1 MYCCNV
7 IQDTIYN
14 YNVWFY
20 RNTVTQNYCTG
31 SNCDSVSSPLG
42 EFFPL
47 PPTPNSLDKLD
58 NCFSDS
64 ESHCG
69 SEEFLDETA
78 SELEAVKPDQRVEQV
93 DTAKLNTQVLVKPTR
108 SFDTQICSPSLP
120 KRGSNT
126 AMSSVFMME
135 PSLSRSEEHLW
146 KKSKSTSA
154 AVDRKHRYSS
164 DALLEEDKRPPLPPR
179 TYCLGQ
185 ELPKIVSK
193 PLPPIPIDEEEYIPN
208 YERRRKLS
216 SSMDCLRIS
225 EEEPSPY
232 IAPIEL
238 YNQLKQ
244 EQSAS
249 LHLPDRPPLPAIP
262 IEAPHRTGAGI
273 TRSITQYIPGK
284 KYGHKRS
291 RSSNCDFLKSPQKDE
306 KPHIHQLNS
315 YATLN
320 PTAFRSHSMRAK
332 SNSPPESDLENSYS
346 LKTKNSFRTRS
357 SKQSLVPDEA
367 DLDSFGTYTR
377 MSPAPSIDVTS
388 PPGQSDELLRDSYK
402 LPTDNSSDTDLTE
415 CAAAVPPR
423 RGERRKAR
431 RWETSKSKK
440 NYNSASMHYWQQRQ
454 QPFEVPR
461 YVSQPSVQSD
471 SHIIPINIRHDTQSK
486 HSSRDSNIYEHVDED
501 LLEGLRKDRED
512 DYRSSAETDTVYRT
526 IQQPGMFPHPP
537 TAQEWHYFM
546 YMWRLFLQ
554 WMTDHAPPEVY
565 SVPSNVPAN
574 MSNTPPL
581 AGNQAFAEYYDEVRK
596 QSTTSYTSIN
606 CDWVRN
612 LANAQ
617 TSSLVED
624 SGRASGGAFSP
635 QEYSDS
641 TEASTV
647 VDKHST
653 LRSQNSHA
661 TLNGNGK
668 SVSSFDS
675 GICHNS
681 HNDDSN
687 SNGDS

>member
-1 MYCCNV
+1 M
-7 IQDTIYN
+7 
-14 YNVWFY
+14 
-20 RNTVTQNYCTG
+20 QNYCTG

-58 NCFSDS
+58 NCFSDQ
-64 ESHCG
+64 ESRCE

-93 DTAKLNTQVLVKPTR
+93 DTAKLNTQLLVKPTR
-108 SFDTQICSPSLP
+108 SFDAQIWSPSLP

-154 AVDRKHRYSS
+154 AVDKKHRYSS
-164 DALLEEDKRPPLPPR
+164 DALLEDDKRPPLPPR
-179 TYCLGQ
+179 TSCLGQ

-193 PLPPIPIDEEEYIPN
+193 PLPPIPIDEEEYVPN
-208 YERRRKLS
+208 YEHRRKLS
-216 SSMDCLRIS
+216 SSMDCLRNGIS

-244 EQSAS
+244 EQSGS

-262 IEAPHRTGAGI
+262 IEAPHRTAVSI
-273 TRSITQYIPGK
+273 TRSKTQYIPGK
-284 KYGHKRS
+284 NYGHKRS
-291 RSSNCDFLKSPQKDE
+291 RSSNCDFLKSLQKDD
-306 KPHIHQLNS
+306 KSHPHQLNS
-315 YATLN
+315 CATLN
-320 PTAFRSHSMRAK
+320 PSAFRSFYTRAK
-332 SNSPPESDLENSYS
+332 SNSPPESDLENS
-346 LKTKNSFRTRS
+346 LKKNSFRIRS
-357 SKQSLVPDEA
+357 SKQSLVPDET

-388 PPGQSDELLRDSYK
+388 PAGQSEELLRDSNK

-431 RWETSKSKK
+431 RWENSTSKS
-440 NYNSASMHYWQQRQ
+440 NCNSASRHYWQQRQ
-454 QPFEVPR
+454 PQPFEVPR
-461 YVSQPSVQSD
+461 YVSQPSIQGD

-486 HSSRDSNIYEHVDED
+486 RSSRDSNIYEHVDED
-501 LLEGLRKDRED
+501 VLEGLRKDRED
-512 DYRSSAETDTVYRT
+512 GYRSSAETDTVYRSVF
-526 IQQPGMFPHPP
+526 QQPGMFPHPP

-554 WMTDHAPPEVY
+554 WMTEHAPPEVY

-574 MSNTPPL
+574 MNNTPPL
-581 AGNQAFAEYYDEVRK
+581 VDNQAYPEYYDEVRK

-606 CDWVRN
+606 CDWIRN
-612 LANAQ
+612 LANAR
-617 TSSLVED
+617 TSSLAED
-624 SGRASGGAFSP
+624 SARASGGAFSP
-635 QEYSDS
+635 QESSDS
-641 TEASTV
+641 TEANTV

-653 LRSQNSHA
+653 SQSQNSHA

>member
-1 MYCCNV
+1 MCV
-7 IQDTIYN
+7 FI
-14 YNVWFY
+14 Y
-20 RNTVTQNYCTG
+20 RNTVMQNYCTG

-58 NCFSDS
+58 SCFSDP
-64 ESHCG
+64 ESHCE

-78 SELEAVKPDQRVEQV
+78 SELEAVKLDQRVEQV
-93 DTAKLNTQVLVKPTR
+93 DTAKLNAQVLVKPTR
-108 SFDTQICSPSLP
+108 SFDAQIWSPSLP

-154 AVDRKHRYSS
+154 AVDKKHRYSS

-193 PLPPIPIDEEEYIPN
+193 PLPPIPIDEEEYVPN
-208 YERRRKLS
+208 YEHRRKLS

-225 EEEPSPY
+225 EEPSPY
-232 IAPIEL
+232 ITPIEL

-244 EQSAS
+244 EQSAP
-249 LHLPDRPPLPAIP
+249 LHLPERPPLPAIP
-262 IEAPHRTGAGI
+262 IEAPRKPGVSI
-273 TRSITQYIPGK
+273 TRSKTQYIPGK
-284 KYGHKRS
+284 KYGHQRS
-291 RSSNCDFLKSPQKDE
+291 RSSNCDFLKSLQKDE
-306 KPHIHQLNS
+306 KSHAHQLNS

-320 PTAFRSHSMRAK
+320 PMAFRSYNMRAK
-332 SNSPPESDLENSYS
+332 SNSPPESDLENSLS
-346 LKTKNSFRTRS
+346 LKNRNSFRTRS
-357 SKQSLVPDEA
+357 SKQSLIPDGA

-388 PPGQSDELLRDSYK
+388 PAGQPEELLRDPYK
-402 LPTDNSSDTDLTE
+402 LPSDNSSDMDLTD

-431 RWETSKSKK
+431 RWETNKSKS
-440 NYNSASMHYWQQRQ
+440 NCNSANRHYWQQRQ
-454 QPFEVPR
+454 QQPFEGPR
-461 YVSQPSVQSD
+461 YVSQPSIQGD
-471 SHIIPINIRHDTQSK
+471 SHIIPINIRHDSK
-486 HSSRDSNIYEHVDED
+486 RSSRDSNIYEHVDEEVLD
-501 LLEGLRKDRED
+501 ELRKDRED
-512 DYRSSAETDTVYRT
+512 GYRSSADTDTVYRSV
-526 IQQPGMFPHPP
+526 QQPGSFPHPP

-581 AGNQAFAEYYDEVRK
+581 VGNQAFAEYYDEVRK
-596 QSTTSYTSIN
+596 QSITSYTSIN

-612 LANAQ
+612 LANAR
-617 TSSLVED
+617 TSSMVED
-624 SGRASGGAFSP
+624 SGRASGSAFSP
-635 QEYSDS
+635 QGYSDS
-641 TEASTV
+641 AETNIV